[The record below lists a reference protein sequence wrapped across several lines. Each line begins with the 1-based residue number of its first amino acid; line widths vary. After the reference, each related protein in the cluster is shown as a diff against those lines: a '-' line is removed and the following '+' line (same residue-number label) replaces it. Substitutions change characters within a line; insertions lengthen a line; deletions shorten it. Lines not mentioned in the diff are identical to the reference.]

1 MGTLSNNQ
9 TFNFSNHHHMI
20 YTSCFQNKEPKVL
33 NYRDFMNF
41 SSEDF
46 KKDLPAT
53 LNECGD
59 SYDVF
64 EQRFVANLN
73 KHAPNK
79 KKLIRGNNQ
88 THMKKILL
96 QAIMKKSILKHL
108 KIMQVRLKIISTSEI
123 TKNNETW

>member
-46 KKDLPAT
+46 KKDLPAA

-64 EQRFVANLN
+64 EQRFA
-73 KHAPNK
+73 
-79 KKLIRGNNQ
+79 
-88 THMKKILL
+88 
-96 QAIMKKSILKHL
+96 KKSFFKPL
-108 KIMQVRLKIISTSEI
+108 
-123 TKNNETW
+123 